1 MKAKHSRIAAEPHTP
16 SAQELLNSQQ
26 AMVLME
32 IEELVEEDAVGLS
45 RNLNMSVGKLV
56 QIAVDLQKKGLV
68 TVKRVSGELYISL
81 SKKGKRLYSSL
92 WPHQV
97 YAGV

>member
-1 MKAKHSRIAAEPHTP
+1 MKNTPKHSTIEPDE
-16 SAQELLNSQQ
+16 QLNSQQ

-32 IEELVEEDAVGLS
+32 IEEVIEEDAVGLS
-45 RNLNMSVGKLV
+45 RALNMSVGKVV

-68 TVKRVSGELYISL
+68 IVKRVSGELYISL

-92 WPHQV
+92 WPQQLSLQ
-97 YAGV
+97 

>member
-1 MKAKHSRIAAEPHTP
+1 MNLTTNTITSGEVL
-16 SAQELLNSQQ
+16 SAQQ

-32 IEELVEEDAVGLS
+32 IEEVIEDDAAGLS
-45 RNLNMSVGKLV
+45 RALNMSIGHVV

-68 TVKRVSGELYISL
+68 IVKQVSGELYMSL

-92 WPHQV
+92 WPQQSYV
-97 YAGV
+97 I

>member
-1 MKAKHSRIAAEPHTP
+1 MKNTLSTTKHAKNTE
-16 SAQELLNSQQ
+16 ELLNSQQ

-32 IEELVEEDAVGLS
+32 IEEVIEEDAVGLS
-45 RNLNMSVGKLV
+45 RALNMSVGKLV

-68 TVKRVSGELYISL
+68 KVKRVSGELYLSL

-92 WPHQV
+92 WPQQA
-97 YAGV
+97 YA

>member
-1 MKAKHSRIAAEPHTP
+1 MNTMVPED
-16 SAQELLNSQQ
+16 LNSQQ

-45 RNLNMSVGKLV
+45 RSLNMNVGRIV

-68 TVKRVSGELYISL
+68 RVKRVSGELYISL
-81 SKKGKRLYSSL
+81 SKKGKRLYGSL
-92 WPHQV
+92 WPAQS
-97 YAGV
+97 YKFSQTQ